1 MKLYTYYD
9 KDDHPIAEAP
19 TVSGL
24 ARKIGVSPSA
34 VCKGLR
40 KGSRTTARI
49 KIPID
54 RLPDAPDP
62 TLPHRDQEEKISSF
76 AMSWSEEQ
84 HRKRVD
90 ASERQKKWR
99 RKHDGA

>member
-1 MKLYTYYD
+1 MSARLADT
-9 KDDHPIAEAP
+9 
-19 TVSGL
+19 TVNPGTDLTASDADG
-24 ARKIGVSPSA
+24 RS
-34 VCKGLR
+34 C
-40 KGSRTTARI
+40 GSRPTARI
-49 KIPID
+49 KIPAD
-54 RLPDAPDP
+54 RLPAAPEP
-62 TLPHRDQEEKISSF
+62 TLPIRDQEEKISSF

>member
-1 MKLYTYYD
+1 M
-9 KDDHPIAEAP
+9 IAKHVNG
-19 TVSGL
+19 TT
-24 ARKIGVSPSA
+24 KT
-34 VCKGLR
+34 
-40 KGSRTTARI
+40 TTARTAEDAPVT
-49 KIPID
+49 PITGNRPTARIRISLD
-54 RLPDAPDP
+54 RLPEAPEP
-62 TLPHRDQEEKISSF
+62 TLPCRDQEEKISSF

>member
-1 MKLYTYYD
+1 MNVKPADTIPSPGTGRTASAAD
-9 KDDHPIAEAP
+9 GRS
-19 TVSGL
+19 SGNL
-24 ARKIGVSPSA
+24 P
-34 VCKGLR
+34 
-40 KGSRTTARI
+40 TARI
-49 KIPID
+49 KIPVD
-54 RLPDAPDP
+54 RLPEAPEP
-62 TLPHRDQEEKISSF
+62 TLPCRDQEEKISSF